1 VAFPETAGLAGSLYR
16 HAAVCVLPSKNTS
29 TIKVLRRPVES
40 AQYCDGG
47 TGGTGTFRLDA
58 GCWTGY
64 QPAFQVKAL

>member
-1 VAFPETAGLAGSLYR
+1 VGSQP
-16 HAAVCVLPSKNTS
+16 LPDDAYLN
-29 TIKVLRRPVES
+29 S
-40 AQYCDGG
+40 ADGSQYCDGG